1 MQRKARLLL
10 SDFLNSFGSI
20 INLRYSRTIRIMK
33 CAEKCL
39 LIIEIGF
46 SCALDGNEIRKAST
60 FTTGLVVEISRDFPT
75 PCCLTS
81 SLCRLSSLQMNV
93 HVALICIFLP
103 IVSVFILTCVVGV
116 GWWNGDLLS
125 FDIILLDFEAPR
137 VSYVRLR

>member
-1 MQRKARLLL
+1 MIIDVILRLRLIYSTVAIIKPMQRKARLLL
-10 SDFLNSFGSI
+10 FDFLNSFGSI
-20 INLRYSRTIRIMK
+20 INLRYSRTIKIMK
-33 CAEKCL
+33 SAEKCL

-81 SLCRLSSLQMNV
+81 SLCRLFSLQMNV

-103 IVSVFILTCVVGV
+103 IVSV
-116 GWWNGDLLS
+116 S
-125 FDIILLDFEAPR
+125 FSHA
-137 VSYVRLR
+137 